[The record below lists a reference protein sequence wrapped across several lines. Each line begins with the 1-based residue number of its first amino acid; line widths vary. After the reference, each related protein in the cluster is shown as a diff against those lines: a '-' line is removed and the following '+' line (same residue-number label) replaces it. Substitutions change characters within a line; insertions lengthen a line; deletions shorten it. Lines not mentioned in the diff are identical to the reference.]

1 MYLSRY
7 LLPTLRENPAEAQ
20 IDSHKLMLRSGLIQ
34 QQVTGIYTW
43 LPMGLRALRKIEN
56 IVRDEMDRAG
66 AIELLMPTLQLA
78 ELWRESGRYDAY
90 GPEMLRVRDRHD
102 RELLYGP
109 TNEEMITD
117 IFRTH
122 AHSYRNL
129 PLNLYQVQWK
139 FRDEQRPRF
148 GVLRGR
154 EFLMK
159 DGYSFDLDEPAAHR
173 SYQRMFVAYL
183 RMFARM
189 GITAIPMRAE
199 TGPIGGDLS
208 HEFLVLADTGESA
221 VYCDSDLLTLATPGD
236 DVDYRSDLGELIQ
249 PWTTRYAATEDV
261 HDVERFES
269 EVPSQRRLHT
279 RGIEVGQIFYFG
291 TKYAEPMHALV
302 TGADGVKRPVH
313 GGCYGVGLSRLVG
326 AIIEA
331 SHDEHGIVWPDAVAP
346 FQVGLINLQVGDA
359 GSDAACRKL
368 YEQLGEAG
376 FDVLLDDTDERA
388 GSKFKTMDLIG
399 LPWQII
405 VGPRGMKDGQ
415 VELKRRA
422 TGARE
427 LLPIDAVLGKLITAS
442 FISGKRA

>member
-1 MYLSRY
+1 MHLSRY
-7 LLPTLRENPAEAQ
+7 LLPTLRETPSEAQ
-20 IDSHKLMLRSGLIQ
+20 IVSHRLMLRAGMIQ
-34 QQVTGIYTW
+34 QEAAGIYAW
-43 LPMGLRALRKIEN
+43 LPMGLRVLRKIER
-56 IVRDEMDRAG
+56 IVREEMDRAG
-66 AIELLMPTLQLA
+66 ALELLMPTLQLA
-78 ELWRESGRYDAY
+78 DLWRESGRYDAY
-90 GPEMLRVRDRHD
+90 GPEMLRLRDRHE

-109 TNEEMITD
+109 TNEEMVTD

-122 AHSYRNL
+122 VRSYRNL

-159 DGYSFDLDEPAAHR
+159 DGYSFDVDEAGAR
-173 SYQRMFVAYL
+173 RAYQRMFVAYL
-183 RMFARM
+183 RMFSRM

-208 HEFLVLADTGESA
+208 HEFLVLAETGESA
-221 VYCDSDLLTLATPGD
+221 VYCDSDLLTLPTPGSN
-236 DVDYRSDLGELIQ
+236 VDYSGDLDALIQ
-249 PWTTRYAATEDV
+249 PWTTPYAATEDV
-261 HDVERFES
+261 HDAARFER
-269 EVPSQRRLHT
+269 EVPDERRVHT

-291 TKYAEPMHALV
+291 TKYAEPLKALV
-302 TGADGVKRPVH
+302 TDADGVSRPIH
-313 GGCYGVGLSRLVG
+313 GGSYGVGVSRLVG

-359 GSDAACRKL
+359 TCDAACETL
-368 YEQLGEAG
+368 HAQLTAAG
-376 FDVLLDDTDERA
+376 IDVLYDDTQERA
-388 GSKFKTMDLIG
+388 GGKFKNMDLIG
-399 LPWQII
+399 LPWQVI
-405 VGPRGMKDGQ
+405 VGPRGLKDGQ

-427 LLPIDAVLGKLITAS
+427 QLSIDAILNRLVS
-442 FISGKRA
+442 V

>member
-1 MYLSRY
+1 
-7 LLPTLRENPAEAQ
+7 
-20 IDSHKLMLRSGLIQ
+20 
-34 QQVTGIYTW
+34 
-43 LPMGLRALRKIEN
+43 
-56 IVRDEMDRAG
+56 
-66 AIELLMPTLQLA
+66 
-78 ELWRESGRYDAY
+78 
-90 GPEMLRVRDRHD
+90 
-102 RELLYGP
+102 
-109 TNEEMITD
+109 
-117 IFRTH
+117 
-122 AHSYRNL
+122 
-129 PLNLYQVQWK
+129 
-139 FRDEQRPRF
+139 
-148 GVLRGR
+148 
-154 EFLMK
+154 
-159 DGYSFDLDEPAAHR
+159 
-173 SYQRMFVAYL
+173 
-183 RMFARM
+183 
-189 GITAIPMRAE
+189 
-199 TGPIGGDLS
+199 
-208 HEFLVLADTGESA
+208 
-221 VYCDSDLLTLATPGD
+221 
-236 DVDYRSDLGELIQ
+236 
-249 PWTTRYAATEDV
+249 
-261 HDVERFES
+261 
-269 EVPSQRRLHT
+269 
-279 RGIEVGQIFYFG
+279 
-291 TKYAEPMHALV
+291 MHALV